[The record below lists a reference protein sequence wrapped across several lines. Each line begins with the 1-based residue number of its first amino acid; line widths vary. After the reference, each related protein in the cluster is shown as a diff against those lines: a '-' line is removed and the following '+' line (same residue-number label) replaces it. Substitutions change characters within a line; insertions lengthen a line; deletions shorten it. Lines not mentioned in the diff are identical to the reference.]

1 MTQETTDV
9 LNLHSKQPRPA
20 LVCCRGLALWDNL
33 LMKRHLEY
41 GLTDLSQN
49 IMESAATRLDLMKA
63 SEVETDIVKPEFFST
78 EYYML
83 RIYLVSSFA
92 YGD

>member
-1 MTQETTDV
+1 
-9 LNLHSKQPRPA
+9 
-20 LVCCRGLALWDNL
+20 
-33 LMKRHLEY
+33 
-41 GLTDLSQN
+41 
-49 IMESAATRLDLMKA
+49 MESAATRLDLMKA